1 MTTTAHTTAPAPEAP
16 VNAIFTATTDA
27 GETTSF
33 GPYPMQA
40 WKVRA
45 LSTLVNTRTGTAMAH
60 AFRRDPLTHAET
72 EPGALA
78 TIARDVR
85 EYAIACRAARWDG
98 GCLTS
103 AANPL
108 SMTLPLFE
116 ALIWVTCKLA
126 KNLASLEGV
135 TPDKMREWREMAT
148 QLAVFADKQSNVPPS
163 VDRDLARDGFTT
175 AELVAT
181 QAHYVAT
188 QVLNLYRRLP
198 AVGNEGYGLR
208 LAIANTEDALADV
221 LAIIEEGVRYGLG
234 LQKTAKVDPE
244 STAQWAAL
252 MGRPSGPAAAN

>member
-45 LSTLVNTRTGTAMAH
+45 LSTLVNTRTDTAMAH

-78 TIARDVR
+78 TIARDVHD
-85 EYAIACRAARWDG
+85 YAIACRAARWDG

-116 ALIWVTCKLA
+116 ALIWVTGKLA
-126 KNLASLEGV
+126 KNPASLEGV

-148 QLAVFADKQSNVPPS
+148 QVAVFADKQSNVPPS

-208 LAIANTEDALADV
+208 MAIDATEDALADV